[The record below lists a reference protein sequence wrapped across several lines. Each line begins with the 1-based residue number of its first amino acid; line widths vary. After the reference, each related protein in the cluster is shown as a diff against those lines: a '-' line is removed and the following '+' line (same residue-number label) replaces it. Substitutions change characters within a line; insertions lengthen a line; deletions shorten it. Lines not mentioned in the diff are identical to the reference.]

1 MARQNFETAAQVK
14 SFLSQSGL
22 KGPIKVRAVTSP
34 LDGTLRFLVSP
45 SDVPADIS
53 VGSAYDSAARTN
65 DWFSSDR
72 NETALRLVALDKL
85 LTGTNARAEFRRR

>member
-1 MARQNFETAAQVK
+1 MAHHKFETAAQVK
-14 SFLSQSGL
+14 SFLSQASF
-22 KGPIKVRAVTSP
+22 KGPIKVRAVSAP

-45 SDVPADIS
+45 SDVPEGIS
-53 VGSAYDSAARTN
+53 VGSAYNSTARTN

-72 NETALRLVALDKL
+72 NETALRLVALDNL